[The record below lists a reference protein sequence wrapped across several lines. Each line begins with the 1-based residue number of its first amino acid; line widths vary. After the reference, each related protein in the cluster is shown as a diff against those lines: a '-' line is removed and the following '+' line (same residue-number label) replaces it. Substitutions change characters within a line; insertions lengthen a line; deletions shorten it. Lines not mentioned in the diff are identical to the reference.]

1 MSLNLKKSKTE
12 HKQLKNEWEVKQ
24 TPSRNYFNY
33 SWYPKK
39 KKIESW
45 TKEFESLIEEIAFC
59 QNCRIT
65 SSLFSIIGGIQCIFL
80 KKKNNFMVA
89 FYELGSAVLS
99 LQSNC
104 EETVP
109 FYH

>member
-1 MSLNLKKSKTE
+1 MNKKQSKHQVETILIIHESKEEKNWKLN
-12 HKQLKNEWEVKQ
+12 QRVK
-24 TPSRNYFNY
+24 
-33 SWYPKK
+33 
-39 KKIESW
+39 
-45 TKEFESLIEEIAFC
+45 EIAFC

-65 SSLFSIIGGIQCIFL
+65 SSLFSIIRGIRFFL
-80 KKKNNFMVA
+80 KKKKNNFMVA
-89 FYELGSAVLS
+89 FYELGSTILS

>member
-1 MSLNLKKSKTE
+1 M
-12 HKQLKNEWEVKQ
+12 
-24 TPSRNYFNY
+24 YF
-33 SWYPKK
+33 
-39 KKIESW
+39 
-45 TKEFESLIEEIAFC
+45 F
-59 QNCRIT
+59 
-65 SSLFSIIGGIQCIFL
+65 

-104 EETVP
+104 EETVL